1 MSYVVL
7 ARKWRPQSFD
17 DLIGQDYITQTLK
30 NAISTGKI
38 AHAFIFSGPRGV
50 GKTSTA
56 RIVAKALNCAQGPTS
71 EPCSKCTFCTEISEG
86 KSLDVMEIDAASHT
100 GVNDVRE
107 IIENIKYLPTSGKYK
122 IYIID
127 EAHMLSQSAFNAL
140 LKTLEE
146 PPAHVLFILATT
158 EVHKIPVT
166 ILSRCQRYDFK
177 KVTVDKIVEQLVSI
191 TSKEKIKVENETLY
205 VIAQEADGSLRDSL
219 SLMDQLI
226 ATFGS
231 EIKHEEA
238 LSVLGILDRN
248 LIRMSLQ
255 GIVNKDP
262 KFCISVLGQA
272 VDKGIS
278 PRRFA
283 EDLLRTLR
291 NALLIKTCGKDHI
304 AELSEEDKTSLD
316 EIIKDVSVETLESLF
331 NLMLEGA
338 ENIQRS
344 FYPQMSLELVLIKL
358 ATLDDIVP
366 LQEIINKLD
375 NLGADGKTP
384 GKPRR
389 GLDESARSYKASPKT
404 TPAPKQAKRQAQVKP
419 SSDID
424 QIESESKEINTNNAS
439 GKSSDEFIQ
448 YVKSNKPVIGRR
460 LEQAKEILINNSHIK
475 IVCELDSAPS
485 DYLKRKE
492 TQNTLGSLIKDFF
505 SEDLRLQI
513 EEVKLENS
521 LNKTEK
527 SAQKAEKKEKIKND
541 PLLKDALDVF
551 GGRVISIKPNNK
563 E

>member
-7 ARKWRPQSFD
+7 ARKWRPQTFD

-38 AHAFIFSGPRGV
+38 AHAFVFSGPRGV

-56 RIVAKALNCAQGPTS
+56 RILAKAVNCADGPTAA
-71 EPCSKCTFCTEISEG
+71 PCPDCTICKEISEG

-107 IIENIKYLPTSGKYK
+107 IIENIKYLPTSGKNK

-146 PPAHVLFILATT
+146 PPPHVLFILATT

-177 KVTVDKIVEQLVSI
+177 KVSVDKIKEQLTAI
-191 TSKEKIKVENETLY
+191 TKKEKIKVEDETLY

-231 EIKHEEA
+231 DIKHEDA
-238 LSVLGILDRN
+238 LNILGILDRH
-248 LIRMSLQ
+248 LVKSALEGVIQ
-255 GIVNKDP
+255 KDP
-262 KFCISVLGQA
+262 KHCIDVLNQA
-272 VDKGIS
+272 IDKGIS
-278 PRRFA
+278 PKRFA
-283 EDLLRTLR
+283 EDLLGTLR
-291 NALLIKTCGKDHI
+291 YALLIKTCGKDAI
-304 AELSEEDKTSLD
+304 TDLSDEDKLALQ
-316 EIIKDVSVETLESLF
+316 ELLNNVSIETLEALF
-331 NLMLEGA
+331 NIMLEGA

-344 FYPQMSLELVLIKL
+344 FYPQMSLELMLIKL
-358 ATLDDIVP
+358 SSLEDITP
-366 LQEIINKLD
+366 IREIIEKLD
-375 NLGADGKTP
+375 NMSGGAPSSVKKSP
-384 GKPRR
+384 KSF
-389 GLDESARSYKASPKT
+389 DEAQPSYKSAPSTSKAPTKTKAKPKIDSQPTETNNQAANGKNSEIKT
-404 TPAPKQAKRQAQVKP
+404 TQ
-419 SSDID
+419 
-424 QIESESKEINTNNAS
+424 
-439 GKSSDEFIQ
+439 EFIQ

-460 LEQAKEILINNSHIK
+460 LEQVVELVSDSSTLK
-475 IVCELDSAPS
+475 IVCEKGSAAL

-492 TQNTLGSLIKDFF
+492 SQTTLLALVKDFF
-505 SEDLRLQI
+505 SDDVELRIQEIGAQAKNDINSKI
-513 EEVKLENS
+513 EK
-521 LNKTEK
+521 K
-527 SAQKAEKKEKIKND
+527 AQKKERIKND
-541 PLLKDALDVF
+541 PILQEALDVF
-551 GGRVISIKPNNK
+551 GGRVINIKPNNK

>member
-7 ARKWRPQSFD
+7 ARKWRPKTFD

-56 RIVAKALNCAQGPTS
+56 RIVAKAVNCVNGPTA
-71 EPCSKCTFCTEISEG
+71 EPCSECTFCTEISEG

-100 GVNDVRE
+100 GVNDIRE
-107 IIENIKYLPTSGKYK
+107 IIENIKYLPTSGKNK

-146 PPAHVLFILATT
+146 PPTHVLFILATT

-177 KVTVDKIVEQLVSI
+177 KVSVDKIKEQLASI
-191 TSKEKIKVENETLY
+191 TSKEKIKIQDETLY

-226 ATFGS
+226 ATFGDD
-231 EIKHEEA
+231 IKHEDA
-238 LSVLGILDRN
+238 LTILGILDRT
-248 LIRMSLQ
+248 LINKELE

-262 KFCISVLGQA
+262 KFCIDVLNQA
-272 VDKGIS
+272 LDKGIS
-278 PRRFA
+278 PKRFG
-283 EDLLRTLR
+283 EDLLRALR
-291 NALLIKTCGKDHI
+291 NALLIKTCGKDLI
-304 AELSEEDKTSLD
+304 TELSEEDKESLD
-316 EIIKDVSVETLESLF
+316 RLVKDISLETLEALF

-358 ATLDDIVP
+358 STLDDVVP
-366 LQEIINKLD
+366 LDDIIKKLE
-375 NLGADGKTP
+375 NLGDGGTTVRPKRSQDQPEKTY
-384 GKPRR
+384 
-389 GLDESARSYKASPKT
+389 ESA
-404 TPAPKQAKRQAQVKP
+404 PAPKQAPWELKKEKETKSEIKEAATAIKNNSP
-419 SSDID
+419 SGSYS
-424 QIESESKEINTNNAS
+424 IE
-439 GKSSDEFIQ
+439 EFIQ
-448 YVKSNKPVIGRR
+448 HVKVNKPVLGRR
-460 LEQAKEILINNSHIK
+460 LEQSREIVINKSSIT
-475 IVCELDSAPS
+475 ITCESPSAAL
-485 DYLKRKE
+485 DYLKTKE
-492 TQNTLGSLIKDFF
+492 SETALNNLIKDFF
-505 SEDLRLQI
+505 SEELRLHI
-513 EEVKLENS
+513 EEIKSEIPKDS
-521 LNKTEK
+521 KSKAEK
-527 SAQKAEKKEKIKND
+527 KAEKKEKIKND
-541 PLLKDALDVF
+541 SLLQDAIDVF